1 MKEEIIK
8 IIDSIKA
15 SEDTKERLK
24 EEVQCMI
31 NEEYVQESYR
41 KLKLYE
47 HQQKTGRPAFVRIL

>member
-8 IIDSIKA
+8 IIDSIET

-31 NEEYVQESYR
+31 NEEYAQESYR

-47 HQQKTGRPAFVRIL
+47 HQQKNRQTSSVKIL

>member
-8 IIDSIKA
+8 IINSIKT

-24 EEVQCMI
+24 KEVDCII
-31 NEEYVQESYR
+31 NEEYIQESYR

-47 HQQKTGRPAFVRIL
+47 HQQKTGRPVFVRIL

>member
-1 MKEEIIK
+1 MVKEIIK
-8 IIDSIKA
+8 IIDSIET

-31 NEEYVQESYR
+31 NKECAQESYR

-47 HQQKTGRPAFVRIL
+47 HQQKTGRPVLVRIL